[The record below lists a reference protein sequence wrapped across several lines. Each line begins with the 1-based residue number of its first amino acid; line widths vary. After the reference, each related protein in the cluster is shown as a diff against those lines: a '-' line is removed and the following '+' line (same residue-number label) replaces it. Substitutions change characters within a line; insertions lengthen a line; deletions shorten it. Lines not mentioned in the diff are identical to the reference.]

1 MKQERKILPLLPL
14 LVILLIMASL
24 SILAYAHPWSWK
36 ALQTT
41 QGSIISFGL
50 AHPFWT
56 PVLFILVYI
65 ICALISFPG
74 IFMLSI
80 FAGFLFQQPFS
91 TFYVV
96 LASTV
101 GASLLFLIARTA
113 FGEHLYRKAGH
124 RMTALKEG
132 FLENA
137 ASYLLFLRLF
147 PLFPY
152 WIVNLA
158 GAFFNV
164 RFRTFAWTTFIGMI
178 PSVFIYAQA
187 GQGFAVMLEQAEQ
200 PHAAALWNANMII
213 ALIGLSALSLIPLL
227 FSKTKN

>member
-1 MKQERKILPLLPL
+1 
-14 LVILLIMASL
+14 
-24 SILAYAHPWSWK
+24 
-36 ALQTT
+36 
-41 QGSIISFGL
+41 
-50 AHPFWT
+50 
-56 PVLFILVYI
+56 
-65 ICALISFPG
+65 
-74 IFMLSI
+74 
-80 FAGFLFQQPFS
+80 
-91 TFYVV
+91 
-96 LASTV
+96 
-101 GASLLFLIARTA
+101 
-113 FGEHLYRKAGH
+113 
-124 RMTALKEG
+124 MTALKEG